1 LTSEKKEVEIFSEE
15 TCPISEE
22 EKSSSRTMTRS
33 GKAHA
38 MAVVGRSA
46 DFNIP
51 LHADSIFVE
60 YSVREYVAGNSG
72 LKTLQTAHLFATCNF
87 MR

>member
-1 LTSEKKEVEIFSEE
+1 
-15 TCPISEE
+15 
-22 EKSSSRTMTRS
+22 
-33 GKAHA
+33 

-51 LHADSIFVE
+51 LHANSIFVE
-60 YSVREYVAGNSG
+60 YSVREYVAGNFG
-72 LKTLQTAHLFATCNF
+72 LRTLQTAHLFATCNF